1 MYKLLRVSGN
11 SMLPT
16 IKPRDILL
24 IREGSSISSGDL
36 VVVSL
41 QAIGLIVKRVKQV
54 DLETIELVGDN
65 PRLGSSTCGPAI
77 DKRFILGRVIASL
90 SKPFSLTLFLKER

>member
-1 MYKLLRVSGN
+1 
-11 SMLPT
+11 MLPT

-24 IREGSSISSGDL
+24 VRMGSSISSGDL

-54 DLETIELVGDN
+54 ELETIELVGDN
-65 PRLGSSTCGPAI
+65 PRLGSSTCRPAT
-77 DKRFILGRVIASL
+77 DKCFILGKVITSL
-90 SKPFSLTLFLKER
+90 SKSFSLTFFKER

>member
-1 MYKLLRVSGN
+1 
-11 SMLPT
+11 MLPT

-41 QAIGLIVKRVKQV
+41 QAIGLIVKRVKKV

-65 PRLGSSTCGPAI
+65 PRLGSSACGPAI
-77 DKRFILGRVIASL
+77 DKRFLLGKVIASL

>member
-1 MYKLLRVSGN
+1 
-11 SMLPT
+11 MLPT

-24 IREGSSISSGDL
+24 IREGSSITSGDL

-41 QAIGLIVKRVKQV
+41 QTIGLIVKRVKQV

-65 PRLGSSTCGPAI
+65 PRLGSSACGPAI
-77 DKRFILGRVIASL
+77 DKRFLLGKVIASL
-90 SKPFSLTLFLKER
+90 SKPFILTLFLKKR

>member
-1 MYKLLRVSGN
+1 
-11 SMLPT
+11 MLPT

-24 IREGSSISSGDL
+24 IRMGSSISSGDL

-41 QAIGLIVKRVKQV
+41 QTIGLIVKRVKQM

-65 PRLGSSTCGPAI
+65 SRLGSSTCGPTI
-77 DKRFILGRVIASL
+77 DKRFILGKVIAIL
-90 SKPFSLTLFLKER
+90 SKPFSLTLFLIER